1 MKVMMLGWEY
11 PPQISGGLGTA
22 CEGLTRA
29 LARLQVDIDF
39 VVPHAFGNEQAAHMT
54 MLASDTAKVSGGPPA
69 RRPEEAE
76 AIHSFAQE
84 TMLAAGAGQP
94 GATRHSGNQR
104 AGMNV
109 FRIAAKLD
117 PYARTDTSY
126 RAGKPDAAR
135 PDPRFGRKGVPED
148 GALACDSDAD
158 PALPIGVA
166 ALLNEGRRLAW
177 QQDRQGGDLFTEVA
191 RYTARIVAL
200 ASPRAF
206 DLIHAHDW
214 MTFAAGVAL
223 KAATSRPLILHVHSL
238 EYDRAGEHGD
248 WRIERLEKECMTAA
262 DSLIAVSHYTRELI
276 HQRHGI
282 PLDKIA
288 VVHNGV
294 YAPSVRAGH
303 RRDKRWAGKIVLFL
317 GRITFQKGPDYF
329 VEAAA
334 RVLPRVPDVL
344 FIMAGSGDM
353 LPRMID
359 RVEELGIA
367 RHFLFTGFL
376 NGREVEKM
384 FSLADLYV
392 MPSVSEPFGITA
404 LEAISCHTP
413 TIISRQSGVSEVV
426 NHALKVD
433 FWDVDGLANLIMSV
447 LKYPELKDDMVT
459 YATEEVQHLRWDAAA
474 RKTLQVYGWT
484 QGAVPVGAQE

>member
-11 PPQISGGLGTA
+11 PPHISGGLGTA

-29 LARLQVDIDF
+29 LARLHVGIDF
-39 VVPHAFGNEQAAHMT
+39 VVPHVFGNEQAAHMS
-54 MLASDTAKVSGGPPA
+54 MLASDAANGSRGLAQFRPGEADRALAPA
-69 RRPEEAE
+69 ADSPAAERP
-76 AIHSFAQE
+76 
-84 TMLAAGAGQP
+84 AGSRHQGNP
-94 GATRHSGNQR
+94 GTGV
-104 AGMNV
+104 NV
-109 FRIAAKLD
+109 FQIAARLD
-117 PYARTDTSY
+117 PYARPRPSW
-126 RAGKPDAAR
+126 PAAR
-135 PDPRFGRKGVPED
+135 GAVAGAGAPEERERSPQ
-148 GALACDSDAD
+148 ALEGMRGKMLPPSVADLLREGHRLDAV
-158 PALPIGVA
+158 G
-166 ALLNEGRRLAW
+166 
-177 QQDRQGGDLFTEVA
+177 DRQGGDLFTEVA
-191 RYTARIVAL
+191 RYTARVIAL
-200 ASPRAF
+200 ASSRGYE
-206 DLIHAHDW
+206 LIHAHDW

-238 EYDRAGEHGD
+238 EYDRAGEYGD
-248 WRIERLEKECMTAA
+248 WRIERLEKECMTEA
-262 DSLIAVSHYTRELI
+262 DALIAVSHYTRELI

-294 YAPSVRAGH
+294 YAASVRAGH

-334 RVLPRVPDVL
+334 RVLSRIPDVL

-376 NGREVEKM
+376 NGRDVEKM

-426 NHALKVD
+426 NHTLKVD

-447 LKYPELKDDMVT
+447 LKYPEIKDDMVT
-459 YATEEVQHLRWDAAA
+459 YATEEVRHLRWDASA
-474 RKTLQVYGWT
+474 RKTLQVYNWT
-484 QGAVPVGAQE
+484 KRAVPVGAQE

>member
-29 LARLQVDIDF
+29 LARLQVSIDF
-39 VVPHAFGNEQAAHMT
+39 VVPHVFGNEQAAHMS
-54 MLASDTAKVSGGPPA
+54 MLALDAVNGLKGQANFRLREGGRAPA
-69 RRPEEAE
+69 QAAHSAHESSPGA
-76 AIHSFAQE
+76 AIDRGNP
-84 TMLAAGAGQP
+84 GAGV
-94 GATRHSGNQR
+94 
-104 AGMNV
+104 NV
-109 FRIAAKLD
+109 FRIAARLN
-117 PYARTDTSY
+117 PYARPQPAAAQGATGATGAAV
-126 RAGKPDAAR
+126 RGAAAGERESGLPAVEDLSGPTLPASVADLLSEGLRLAAR
-135 PDPRFGRKGVPED
+135 H
-148 GALACDSDAD
+148 
-158 PALPIGVA
+158 
-166 ALLNEGRRLAW
+166 
-177 QQDRQGGDLFTEVA
+177 DRQGGDLITEVA
-191 RYTARIVAL
+191 RYTARVVAL
-200 ASPRAF
+200 AGAREF
-206 DLIHAHDW
+206 ELIHAHDW

-223 KAATSRPLILHVHSL
+223 KAATARPLILHVHSL

-248 WRIERLEKECMTAA
+248 WRIERLERECMTEA
-262 DSLIAVSHYTRELI
+262 DALIAVSHYTRELI

-294 YAPSVRAGH
+294 YAASVRAGH

-334 RVLPRVPDVL
+334 RVLSKLPDVL

-376 NGREVEKM
+376 NGRDVEKM

-426 NHALKVD
+426 NHTLKVD

-447 LKYPELKDDMVT
+447 LKYPEIKNDMVP
-459 YATEEVQHLRWDAAA
+459 YASEEVRHLRWDASA
-474 RKTLQVYGWT
+474 RKTLQVYGLT
-484 QGAVPVGAQE
+484 KGALPVGAQE